1 MQELFD
7 YIAVELG
14 RFVATEGDDYHTKD
28 GHEREIGFTFSFPV
42 KKTSIDSGN
51 LIKWTKGFAISDGVC
66 NQPYVEAPHHGLFLA
81 TLALDACLS
90 HTGWERCC

>member
-42 KKTSIDSGN
+42 KKTSIDTGN

-66 NQPYVEAPHHGLFLA
+66 NLTQKIFIMGFLLA
-81 TLALDACLS
+81 TIALDACLS